1 MVSGCPFSGD
11 LQWRVASLLLRGEGL
26 CLYSIIDVVLYAFM
40 VSRAQYWAL
49 QDHIL
54 RGSEIYIMKSD
65 LDQALY
71 DLSST
76 IPNFDIS
83 NVTRKETVSQKL
95 NMF

>member
-1 MVSGCPFSGD
+1 
-11 LQWRVASLLLRGEGL
+11 
-26 CLYSIIDVVLYAFM
+26 
-40 VSRAQYWAL
+40 
-49 QDHIL
+49 
-54 RGSEIYIMKSD
+54 MKSD
-65 LDQALY
+65 LDQALF